1 MLENILFDLGGVLLH
16 IDMGKTISAFAQLGW
31 KEENWK
37 GVGSNG
43 YGIFEKLETGL
54 DSPAQFREE
63 VRRILPSNP
72 ADFEIDNAWNAML
85 INFPSE
91 IVDYLILLRSRYK
104 LYLLSNTNELHVQRF
119 SEIFEKC
126 YGYSIFRLFEKC
138 YFSHEIGFRKPNPEA
153 FIAVL
158 KDASLDPGK
167 TLFVDDL
174 KNNTDTA
181 ASLGMMTLHIEAGTL
196 LERLP
201 DYLTFLA
208 LSTPR
213 SL

>member
-1 MLENILFDLGGVLLH
+1 MLENILFDLGGVLLNL
-16 IDMGKTISAFAQLGW
+16 DMGKTRSAFAQLGW
-31 KEENWK
+31 KEEDWK
-37 GVGSNG
+37 GINRNG
-43 YGIFEKLETGL
+43 YLIFEKLEIGL

-63 VRRILPSNP
+63 IRKILPSNP
-72 ADFEIDNAWNAML
+72 ADSEIDHAWNAML

-91 IVDYLILLRSRYK
+91 IVDYLIKLRSRYR

-119 SEIFEKC
+119 SEIFGQS
-126 YGYSIFRLFEKC
+126 YGYSISRIFEKC
-138 YFSHEIGFRKPNPEA
+138 YYSHEIGFRKPDPEA
-153 FIAVL
+153 FTYVL

-181 ASLGMMTLHIEAGTL
+181 ARLGMMTLHIEAGTL
-196 LERLP
+196 MKRLP
-201 DYLTFLA
+201 EYLTSSA
-208 LSTPR
+208 PSTHH